1 MIILNKIK
9 DYLKMLGM
17 REDASEII
25 KEIDFDTFRMEPHMT
40 DIPRQNNAYDCG
52 KGII

>member
-1 MIILNKIK
+1 
-9 DYLKMLGM
+9 M

-52 KGII
+52 EGII